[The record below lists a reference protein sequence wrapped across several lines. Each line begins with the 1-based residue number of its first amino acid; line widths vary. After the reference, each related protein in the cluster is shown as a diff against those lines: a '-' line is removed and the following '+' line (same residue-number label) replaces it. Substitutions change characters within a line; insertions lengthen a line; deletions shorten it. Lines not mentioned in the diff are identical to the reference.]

1 MDSTNPIHKP
11 CPDLPAYSL
20 SQEQKAKGLAMLKQV
35 KAQVRNGVLSKLRT
49 EYEETESPTLKTAIS
64 RRARS
69 IKRNCS

>member
-1 MDSTNPIHKP
+1 MESTNPIHRP

-35 KAQVRNGVLSKLRT
+35 KAQVRDSVLSKLRT
-49 EYEETESPTLKTAIS
+49 DYEEAENPTLKTAIS

-69 IKRNCS
+69 IKRNWS